1 METILFFYD
10 VLSIYDSI
18 ILACL
23 LKQQQTDSYDSRV
36 EIDQQGMVRDEIIEI
51 AEVPIQAVE
60 AEVSQVQAQPEENN
74 IQVITVLDKS
84 TLKPSFLFSLFRI

>member
-1 METILFFYD
+1 MLVF
-10 VLSIYDSI
+10 
-18 ILACL
+18 
-23 LKQQQTDSYDSRV
+23 LKQQQTDSYDSRP

-60 AEVSQVQAQPEENN
+60 AEVTQVQAQPEENN

-84 TLKPSFLFSLFRI
+84 TLKPSLLFSLFRI